1 MSDPR
6 HNEKDLTDEEVT
18 AMYSPSIEPL
28 KAWWPVVPHYY
39 GDAVRQLLLGAAAL
53 MLVASPF
60 YSANLGIEFPFI
72 VVGALISAALA
83 AAMNPRS
90 QWVSIASA
98 LLSGVGVAI
107 YAMWGVFGYDATN
120 PVALVLR
127 FAVAVIFLFV
137 FYFSMKTMRAF
148 SLGQI
153 GKREM
158 VGEFESAEE
167 RAEEEALE
175 RERVERSESN

>member
-1 MSDPR
+1 
-6 HNEKDLTDEEVT
+6 
-18 AMYSPSIEPL
+18 
-28 KAWWPVVPHYY
+28 
-39 GDAVRQLLLGAAAL
+39 
-53 MLVASPF
+53 
-60 YSANLGIEFPFI
+60 
-72 VVGALISAALA
+72 
-83 AAMNPRS
+83 
-90 QWVSIASA
+90 
-98 LLSGVGVAI
+98 
-107 YAMWGVFGYDATN
+107 MWGVFGYDATN

-175 RERVERSESN
+175 RERIERAGRN